1 MEKARAAQVVH
12 VMALAKHV
20 DVEVVS
26 QSESRSRVVKM
37 LGAERKAGGSRGK
50 GKGKRLFKLSDA
62 SGQLEFGLVKDG
74 GSVSQ
79 ADLDGNDV
87 FVLDDAGETMWV
99 WEGRGAS
106 KAEKAMWLK
115 VAQAYVHKL
124 QNVDGDDEAY
134 LAPIAKVREGCESAA
149 FLRAIEAI

>member
-37 LGAERKAGGSRGK
+37 LGGGEEGGGK

-134 LAPIAKVREGCESAA
+134 LAPIAKVPEGCESAA